1 MLNTHSSPG
10 DLAAATLAAGGSP
23 RAGGEVAAGEVVT
36 PLALR
41 APIRIPTAV
50 EEITDRL
57 VTAIA
62 LGELLPGSRLPPERD
77 MAATLKVGR
86 NTIREAVVRL
96 VAMGIVEIRR
106 GRTGGAV
113 VTASW
118 SGASARAVQRTL
130 LPLRTELEELFD
142 FCALIEAT
150 VARAAAER
158 RTDADVRAIQQALA
172 VFVAAPDHAR
182 EQAADRMFH
191 GAIMEAAGNPQL
203 AALNRALATRIGLA
217 FPVESWRDPDL
228 GGDGSERARVEH
240 TALSEAIAQGDV
252 EEAGRVA
259 RQHSY
264 ISAEIIHEALDRA
277 DRTLRS
283 SAGAP
288 HDRNIKRQ
296 SS

>member
-1 MLNTHSSPG
+1 V
-10 DLAAATLAAGGSP
+10 AAAAAGDP
-23 RAGGEVAAGEVVT
+23 RADGEVAAGEVVA

-41 APIRIPTAV
+41 EPIRIPTAV
-50 EEITDRL
+50 DEITDRL

-62 LGELLPGSRLPPERD
+62 IGELLPGSRLPPERE
-77 MAATLKVGR
+77 MAAMLRVGR

-113 VTASW
+113 VTSSW
-118 SGASARAVQRTL
+118 SEASAHAVQRTL
-130 LPLRTELEELFD
+130 LPGRGELEELFD

-158 RTDADVRAIQQALA
+158 RTDDDIRAIQDALA
-172 VFVAAPDHAR
+172 TFVAAPDPAR
-182 EQAADRMFH
+182 EQATDHVFH
-191 GAIMEAAGNPQL
+191 RAIMDAAGNPQL
-203 AALNRALATRIGLA
+203 AALNRDLITRISLG
-217 FPVESWRDPDL
+217 FPFEPWRDPDL

-240 TALSEAIAQGDV
+240 TALTEAIAHGDV
-252 EEAGRVA
+252 EKAGRVA

-264 ISAEIIHEALDRA
+264 ISAEIIQQTLDRA

-283 SAGAP
+283 KP
-288 HDRNIKRQ
+288 RCP
-296 SS
+296 

>member
-1 MLNTHSSPG
+1 MKGWILNTHVGPG
-10 DLAAATLAAGGSP
+10 DLAAAVMAAADKSRADGEI
-23 RAGGEVAAGEVVT
+23 AGGEVVAPV
-36 PLALR
+36 ALR

-62 LGELLPGSRLPPERD
+62 LGELLPGSRLPPERE
-77 MAATLKVGR
+77 MAAMLKVGR

-96 VAMGIVEIRR
+96 VAMGLVEIRR

-118 SGASARAVQRTL
+118 TEASARAVQRTL
-130 LPLRTELEELFD
+130 LPRRSELEELFD

-158 RTDADVRAIQQALA
+158 RTAAHVRAIQQALA

-182 EQAADRMFH
+182 EQAADHVFH

-203 AALNRALATRIGLA
+203 AALNRALIARISLG
-217 FPVESWRDPDL
+217 FPFEPWRDPDL

-252 EEAGRVA
+252 EDAGRVA
-259 RQHSY
+259 RQHSS
-264 ISAEIIHEALDRA
+264 ISAEIIRETLDRA
-277 DRTLRS
+277 GRALAS
-283 SAGAP
+283 LP
-288 HDRNIKRQ
+288 H
-296 SS
+296 